1 VCGGAVTGTT
11 RTSGKGYK
19 TRYYFCNNRHRGD
32 HDSCPKYY
40 SVPADKVENHVLAL
54 VRDTLRNLAENSK
67 LQQYVEEEFAK
78 LEGCNQDA
86 SRELQKRLSQ
96 VDQKI
101 AQLRDHLTAVDHQ
114 TAETMGLYSQAQDL
128 TKEKG
133 CLEAKLGTL
142 SLPKLPTAAQI
153 ASTAANALRRLEK
166 TLVEGTIEEKRYLIS
181 LYVKTIKAD
190 PNSKTVQIG
199 LFAPLFTAVIAG
211 TGFEPATSGL

>member
-1 VCGGAVTGTT
+1 MCGGAVTGTT

-54 VRDTLRNLAENSK
+54 VRDTLRNLAENPK

-86 SRELQKRLSQ
+86 SRELQKRLAS
-96 VDQKI
+96 VDQNI
-101 AQLRDHLTAVDHQ
+101 AKLRDHLAAVDSQ
-114 TAETMGLYSQAQDL
+114 TAKMLGLYDQAQEL
-128 TKEKG
+128 ATEKSA
-133 CLEAKLGTL
+133 LEKQFEAIT
-142 SLPKLPTAAQI
+142 LPKLPSVARIAPTAV
-153 ASTAANALRRLEK
+153 NALRKLEK
-166 TLVEGTIEEKRYLIS
+166 TPIEGTIEEKRYLIS

-190 PNSKTVQIG
+190 PNRKTVQIG